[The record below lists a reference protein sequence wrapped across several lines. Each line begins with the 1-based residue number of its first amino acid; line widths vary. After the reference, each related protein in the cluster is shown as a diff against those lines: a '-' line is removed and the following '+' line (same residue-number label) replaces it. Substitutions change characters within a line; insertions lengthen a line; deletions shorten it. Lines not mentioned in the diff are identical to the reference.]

1 MKAFIRITIALL
13 LVVGLFATYVYFGV
27 FQKTISLEQDE
38 KTFYISTGS
47 SFDEVIKNL
56 KDSLI
61 IDNTF
66 LFGELAE
73 MRHLPGNIY
82 PGKYTI
88 QNEIT
93 WTDLIIQLRSAQVD
107 EVTVTFNNVRTI
119 EELCEK
125 VAGSIEASEAELK
138 SVLMDKNERVRLG
151 FDEHTFI
158 ALFLPNTYRFYWNT
172 SAKDFLQRMQQEY
185 KAFWT
190 NERKRKAKALGL
202 SQSEVSTLASIVQ
215 AEQSVIEEEWPI
227 IAGLYIN
234 RLNQGVKLESDP
246 TVIFGVGDFS
256 IRRVL
261 HKHLESNSPY
271 NTYRRRGLP
280 PGPIRIPSTRAI
292 DAVLNYK
299 RHDFIF
305 MCAAPEMT
313 GRHRFTASYRKHLQN
328 AKEFQQAL
336 NKRKIYE

>member
-1 MKAFIRITIALL
+1 MKVFLRIAVFLII
-13 LVVGLFATYVYFGV
+13 VVGVFAGYVWFGV
-27 FQKTISLEQDE
+27 FQKKIDLQKES
-38 KTFYISTGS
+38 KAFYIPTGS
-47 SFDEVIKNL
+47 SFEEVVQTL
-56 KDSLI
+56 KDSSI
-61 IDNTF
+61 IDNQNWF
-66 LFGELAE
+66 QQVAE
-73 MRHLPGNIY
+73 IRHLPGNIY

-88 QNEIT
+88 KNGIT
-93 WTDLIIQLRSAQVD
+93 WTDLILQLRSGQVE

-119 EELCEK
+119 PELCEK
-125 VAGSIEASEAELK
+125 ISQNIEASTTDLLYLLNDTEKQRA
-138 SVLMDKNERVRLG
+138 LG
-151 FDEHTFI
+151 FNEQTFLS
-158 ALFLPNTYRFYWNT
+158 LFLPNSYRFYWNT
-172 SAKDFLQRMQQEY
+172 SAEDFLKRMQKEY
-185 KAFWT
+185 KAFW
-190 NERKRKAKALGL
+190 NEDRKAKAKALGMT
-202 SQSEVSTLASIVQ
+202 QSEVSTLASIVQ
-215 AEQSVIEEEWPI
+215 AEQSSIEDEWPT

-234 RLNQGVKLESDP
+234 RLQQGIKLESDP

-328 AKEFQQAL
+328 AREFQQAL
-336 NKRKIYE
+336 NKRKIYN